1 MDSRDTQ
8 IEDPSDTSAPT
19 PGTPQVKTRTITEG
33 RAIDLGTHRVI
44 DTRDGYLAATRLLAA
59 GTGPIGIDAERASGF
74 TYSQRAYLI
83 QVYRRDAGTFLFDPP
98 QIGDFSELN
107 DALADQVWILH
118 AASQDLACLREVG
131 IDPQRIFD
139 TELGARLLGLPR
151 VGLGTVVEE
160 LLSIHLKKEHSAA
173 NWSTRPLPEPWLVY
187 AALDVEL
194 LPDLY
199 DRMVEMFTE
208 ARKTGIAEQE
218 FRAVLAKEAKPAR
231 AEPWRRLSGVHA
243 LRGVRNLAV
252 ARELWTARDD
262 HARDI
267 DVSPG
272 RLIPDA
278 AIIAAAKLNPATRQA
293 LSTLREFTGRASRSQ
308 LDRWWA
314 AIQAAQ
320 SSTELPQLKPV
331 SDTLPPPR
339 AWAERNP
346 EADVRYRF
354 ARLALAEVGDA
365 LSIPLEN
372 LLTPDYL
379 RRVAWT
385 PPEPTDATSIALALA
400 ELGAR
405 QWQIDATAQVIAEA
419 FVEDH
424 QVDEPGPETDS

>member
-1 MDSRDTQ
+1 MDNREL
-8 IEDPSDTSAPT
+8 IE
-19 PGTPQVKTRTITEG
+19 GRTIDTEQ
-33 RAIDLGTHRVI
+33 HRVI
-44 DTRDGYLAATRLLAA
+44 DTRAGYLAATALIAA

-98 QIGDFSELN
+98 PIGDFSELN
-107 DALADQVWILH
+107 DALADAEWILH

-131 IDPQRIFD
+131 IDPQLIFD

-160 LLSIHLKKEHSAA
+160 LLGIHLKKEHSAA
-173 NWSTRPLPEPWLVY
+173 NWSTRPLPESWLVY

-199 DRMVEMFTE
+199 DQMRAMLVDAGKTE
-208 ARKTGIAEQE
+208 IAAQE
-218 FRAVLAKEAKPAR
+218 FLAVLAKEAKPLR
-231 AEPWRRLSGVHA
+231 AEPWRRLSGVSSV
-243 LRGVRNLAV
+243 RGVRNLTV
-252 ARELWTARDD
+252 ARELWLARD
-262 HARDI
+262 AYAQEI

-278 AIIAAAKLNPATRQA
+278 AIVAAAKLNPGTRQA
-293 LSTLREFTGRASRSQ
+293 LAGLREFTGRASRSQ

-314 AIQAAQ
+314 AVQTAQ
-320 SSTELPQLKPV
+320 TTSELPQLRAS
-331 SDTLPPPR
+331 SDGLPPPR

-346 EADVRYRF
+346 EADARYRA
-354 ARLALAEVGDA
+354 ARTALGELSETLAIPAEN
-365 LSIPLEN
+365 I
-372 LLTPDYL
+372 LTPDYL
-379 RRVAWT
+379 RRVCWA
-385 PPEPTDATSIALALA
+385 PPASGDAAAIAAALA

-405 QWQIDATAQVIAEA
+405 PWQIDASAQVIADA

-424 QVDEPGPETDS
+424 QEPAAEPETDS

>member
-8 IEDPSDTSAPT
+8 IEDPSDTTAPT
-19 PGTPQVKTRTITEG
+19 PGTPQVETRTITEG
-33 RAIDLGTHRVI
+33 LTIDRGTHRVI
-44 DTRDGYLAATRLLAA
+44 DTREGYQAATKLLAA

-83 QVYRRDAGTFLFDPP
+83 QIYRRDAGTFLFDPP

-218 FRAVLAKEAKPAR
+218 FRAVLTKEAKPAR

-252 ARELWTARDD
+252 ARELWIARDD

-278 AIIAAAKLNPATRQA
+278 AIIAAAKLNPSTRQA

-320 SSTELPQLKPV
+320 ASTELPQLKPV
-331 SDTLPPPR
+331 SDALPPPR
-339 AWAERNP
+339 AWSERNP

-424 QVDEPGPETDS
+424 QIDEPTSETDA

>member
-1 MDSRDTQ
+1 MDNREL
-8 IEDPSDTSAPT
+8 IE
-19 PGTPQVKTRTITEG
+19 GRTIDTEQ
-33 RAIDLGTHRVI
+33 HRVI
-44 DTRDGYLAATRLLAA
+44 DTRAGYLAATALIAA

-98 QIGDFSELN
+98 PIGDFSELN
-107 DALADQVWILH
+107 DALADAEWILH

-131 IDPQRIFD
+131 IDPQLIFD

-160 LLSIHLKKEHSAA
+160 LLGIHLKKEHSAA
-173 NWSTRPLPEPWLVY
+173 NWSTRPLPESWLVY

-199 DRMVEMFTE
+199 DQMRAMLVDAGKTE
-208 ARKTGIAEQE
+208 IAAQE
-218 FRAVLAKEAKPAR
+218 FLAVLAKEAKPLR
-231 AEPWRRLSGVHA
+231 AEPWRRLSGVSSV
-243 LRGVRNLAV
+243 RGVRNLTV
-252 ARELWTARDD
+252 ARELWLARD
-262 HARDI
+262 AYAQEI

-278 AIIAAAKLNPATRQA
+278 AIVAAAKLNPGTRQA
-293 LSTLREFTGRASRSQ
+293 LAGLREFTGRASRSQ

-314 AIQAAQ
+314 AVQTAQ
-320 SSTELPQLKPV
+320 TTSELPQLRAS
-331 SDTLPPPR
+331 SDGLPPPR

-346 EADVRYRF
+346 EADARYRA
-354 ARLALAEVGDA
+354 ARTALGELSETLAIPAEN
-365 LSIPLEN
+365 I
-372 LLTPDYL
+372 LTPDYL
-379 RRVAWT
+379 RRVCWA
-385 PPEPTDATSIALALA
+385 PPANGDAAAIAAALA

-405 QWQIDATAQVIAEA
+405 PWQIDASAQVIADA

-424 QVDEPGPETDS
+424 QEPAAEPETDS

>member
-8 IEDPSDTSAPT
+8 IEDPSETTAPT
-19 PGTPQVKTRTITEG
+19 PGTPQVETRTITEG
-33 RAIDLGTHRVI
+33 LTIDRGTHRVI
-44 DTRDGYLAATRLLAA
+44 DTREGYQAATKLLAA

-83 QVYRRDAGTFLFDPP
+83 QIYRRDAGTFLFDPP

-199 DRMVEMFTE
+199 DRMVEMFTD

-218 FRAVLAKEAKPAR
+218 FRAVLTKEAKPAR

-252 ARELWTARDD
+252 ARELWIARDD

-278 AIIAAAKLNPATRQA
+278 AIIAAAKLNPSTRQA

-320 SSTELPQLKPV
+320 ASTELPQLKPV
-331 SDTLPPPR
+331 SDALPPPR
-339 AWAERNP
+339 AWSERNP

-424 QVDEPGPETDS
+424 QIDEPTSETDA

>member
-1 MDSRDTQ
+1 VDSRDTQ
-8 IEDPSDTSAPT
+8 IEDPSDTTAPT
-19 PGTPQVKTRTITEG
+19 PGTPQVETRTITEG
-33 RAIDLGTHRVI
+33 LTIDRGTHRVI
-44 DTRDGYLAATRLLAA
+44 DTREGYQAATKLLAA

-83 QVYRRDAGTFLFDPP
+83 QIYRRDAGTFLFDPP

-218 FRAVLAKEAKPAR
+218 FRAVLTKEAKPAR

-252 ARELWTARDD
+252 ARELWIARDD

-278 AIIAAAKLNPATRQA
+278 AIIAAAKLNPSTRQA

-320 SSTELPQLKPV
+320 ASTELPQLKPV
-331 SDTLPPPR
+331 SDALPPPR
-339 AWAERNP
+339 AWSERNP

-424 QVDEPGPETDS
+424 QIDEPTSETDA